1 LESVNKISYH
11 NKRLTT
17 EEVEV
22 VHPKRKVNR
31 AAELRK
37 KKLSESLV
45 ENLLMREVFHLLK
58 TPI

>member
-1 LESVNKISYH
+1 VNKISYH

-37 KKLSESLV
+37 KKLRLFAERGLASGE
-45 ENLLMREVFHLLK
+45 FAHA
-58 TPI
+58 